1 LAPDQYKVSGVL
13 TIKDVSLPIELRIE
27 MTQTL
32 QDTWKFSSKFA
43 KFSGAINRQ
52 AFGLNWNKTFDQQAL
67 ILGDEISF
75 QGVFQLQPSRKVS
88 VGNKHLIPDSKTMR
102 RLESTTGKYIVDGV
116 KIDQAVSNSAVQ
128 KNVEVAEQTDQII
141 GHRQQT
147 LRQWLWWPAFI
158 FLGLLGFL
166 GTIILAYFIKNKMMQ
181 LGANYFRKTFWP
193 EILSDILI
201 ILFVFIYS
209 LSYWYVG
216 WGE

>member
-1 LAPDQYKVSGVL
+1 
-13 TIKDVSLPIELRIE
+13 
-27 MTQTL
+27 
-32 QDTWKFSSKFA
+32 
-43 KFSGAINRQ
+43 
-52 AFGLNWNKTFDQQAL
+52 
-67 ILGDEISF
+67 
-75 QGVFQLQPSRKVS
+75 
-88 VGNKHLIPDSKTMR
+88 
-102 RLESTTGKYIVDGV
+102 
-116 KIDQAVSNSAVQ
+116 
-128 KNVEVAEQTDQII
+128 VEVAEQTDQII